1 MVKNSSFLIFIIT
14 ISFFLEYSI
23 CLSEEKIS
31 TKIFDS
37 QSTLGFSI
45 GNDTSTI
52 GSSFFS
58 IKGKK
63 NTYELQSK
71 RNFFGIPVNN
81 TIIRTNG
88 KTITSVRLEISE
100 SNATQL
106 QEKLSNSCAAVTE
119 KRNKSVVTERLY
131 SFVDGYRVSTK
142 KSNRYIEVDITLRD
156 EFSLIQKGKLELI
169 PFYGFDVGEPTS
181 MMRGYDVRGPVQ
193 RFSFRPNATI
203 AGVPLYSQFV
213 KVDEKGRVQSMHLVT
228 NPKIKKDSDDLIAYF
243 KKNSISP
250 KKKQNETNTNT
261 FLFKN
266 GYTIVVLEE
275 KNALYHFMITKSK
288 NKSN

>member
-1 MVKNSSFLIFIIT
+1 MVKSFSFLIFIV
-14 ISFFLEYSI
+14 SMFVFVEYSI
-23 CLSEEKIS
+23 CLSQEKIS

-52 GSSFFS
+52 GSPIVS
-58 IKGKK
+58 IKSKK
-63 NTYELQSK
+63 NIYEIQRK
-71 RNFFGIPVNN
+71 RIFFGIPVNS
-81 TIIRTNG
+81 TSIKING
-88 KTITSVRLEISE
+88 TTITSIRLTISK
-100 SNATQL
+100 SNATQI
-106 QEKLSNSCAAVTE
+106 QEKLSHYCAAVTE

-142 KSNRYIEVDITLRD
+142 ESKHYVEVDITLRD
-156 EFSLIQKGKLELI
+156 EYSLIQKGKLELI
-169 PFYGFDVGEPTS
+169 PFYGFDIGEPTS

-203 AGVPLYSQFV
+203 AGVALYSQFV
-213 KVDEKGRVQSMHLVT
+213 KVDEKGRIQSMHLVT
-228 NPKIKKDSDDLIAYF
+228 NPKIQKDSDELIAYF
-243 KKNSISP
+243 KKNSIRS
-250 KKKQNETNTNT
+250 KKKQNETDSNT

-288 NKSN
+288 YSSN